1 MVNYRN
7 GESLGSFV
15 GRKTHSAYRGQIIA
29 ARRSVPVED
38 ITILRAGD
46 ITRRVCDARA
56 AGRSSR
62 TRQGD
67 GDHTGAFADSEV
79 GRIELNCWQS
89 ADVVQLVAATP
100 VSPRLN
106 RIATGNQLG
115 YDHRRQTII
124 ERGPGVSAGRR
135 NENADVS
142 ANIDGV
148 RVLRIDQQT
157 VSGNIWQVAA
167 DVGPGAAGVG
177 GLEYVGR
184 GNARDREI
192 GRSRIGAAQRSAWYA
207 SVWQSG

>member
-1 MVNYRN
+1 
-7 GESLGSFV
+7 GG
-15 GRKTHSAYRGQIIA
+15 GG
-29 ARRSVPVED
+29 
-38 ITILRAGD
+38 
-46 ITRRVCDARA
+46 A
-56 AGRSSR
+56 AGRGSS

-67 GDHTGAFADSEV
+67 GGHTGAFADIEI

-135 NENADVS
+135 NENADVG

-167 DVGPGAAGVG
+167 DVGPGAASIY
-177 GLEYVGR
+177 GLEYVARAKARNRDKR
-184 GNARDREI
+184 G
-192 GRSRIGAAQRSAWYA
+192 GRIGAAHSYA
-207 SVWQSG
+207 CDAPIWQSGRNVGPRCTFIRTYLQVATARSDINRIGV